1 MFLLSSTRRLFV
13 STVCND
19 PKSTRTII
27 INSVK
32 FPRNQNTIS
41 VVTATPTSNFFS
53 TTTAT
58 MQQQQQQSDDYYRIG
73 ITGSSG
79 LIGTALMDELKTNNN
94 TIQGK
99 PTKIIK
105 LVRPDST
112 AASTASSADG
122 HTEVV
127 QWNPYPSSENESC
140 IELDE
145 LKNFDAIVHLAG
157 ENAAT
162 GLGPLGFLGIR
173 PWTQEKKDLIMKS
186 RVQTTEAIAKA
197 LSKLH
202 DQKEGEEEKKQITFI
217 SAGGI
222 GIYGSDFIGSDCKI
236 ADEFNFSDVT
246 KDTKGFLCDVSRAW
260 EEASSAVENNNKSDK
275 IRLVK
280 LRFGVVMSKLGGAL
294 EKLYPI
300 FFLGGGGKV
309 GSGDQYFSFI
319 SARDVARGIVHT
331 LDDSEGKKLEGVVN
345 VCAPNPC
352 TNQEFT
358 TALGKVLNR
367 PTLIPL
373 PAFMVKLMFGEMGDE
388 MLLGGTR
395 AYPKKLIDSGF
406 EFRHPNI
413 EDALHSAIHE
423 EKNI

>member
-1 MFLLSSTRRLFV
+1 MLVLSSTRRLFV

-19 PKSTRTII
+19 LKSTKSII

-32 FPRNQNTIS
+32 FPRNKNTIS
-41 VVTATPTSNFFS
+41 VATVTPTSNFFS

-58 MQQQQQQSDDYYRIG
+58 MQQQQSDDYYRIA

-79 LIGTALMDELKTNNN
+79 LVGTALMDELKTNNN

-105 LVRPDST
+105 LVRPDSS
-112 AASTASSADG
+112 AASTPDG

-140 IELDE
+140 IELNE

-186 RVQTTEAIAKA
+186 RVETTEAIAKA

-202 DQKEGEEEKKQITFI
+202 DLKKEGEEEEEKKQITFI

-260 EEASSAVENNNKSDK
+260 EKASSSVENNNTSDK

-358 TALGKVLNR
+358 SALGKVLNR

>member
-1 MFLLSSTRRLFV
+1 MLVLSSTRRLFV

-19 PKSTRTII
+19 PKSTKSII

-32 FPRNQNTIS
+32 FPRNKNTIS
-41 VVTATPTSNFFS
+41 VARVTPTSNLFS

-58 MQQQQQQSDDYYRIG
+58 MQQQQSDDYYRIA

-79 LIGTALMDELKTNNN
+79 LIGTALLDELKTNNN

-112 AASTASSADG
+112 AASAASSADG

-186 RVQTTEAIAKA
+186 RVETTEAIAKA

-202 DQKEGEEEKKQITFI
+202 DLKKVGEEEDKKQITFI

-260 EEASSAVENNNKSDK
+260 EKASSSVENNNKSDK

-300 FFLGGGGKV
+300 FFLGGMYRFMMIYIMYTLFLEHLSYKN
-309 GSGDQYFSFI
+309 FSFI
-319 SARDVARGIVHT
+319 HY
-331 LDDSEGKKLEGVVN
+331 
-345 VCAPNPC
+345 
-352 TNQEFT
+352 F
-358 TALGKVLNR
+358 
-367 PTLIPL
+367 
-373 PAFMVKLMFGEMGDE
+373 
-388 MLLGGTR
+388 
-395 AYPKKLIDSGF
+395 
-406 EFRHPNI
+406 
-413 EDALHSAIHE
+413 
-423 EKNI
+423 